1 MATKATKKEK
11 NAVVKNTPKKGSKSV
26 TSEKGEVV
34 TKNKPNIFKT
44 IWNFVMKH
52 KIIFGIF
59 LIIILIIIF
68 TLLFLKLSL
77 NFTAITIN
85 DDKYSKADMNMSLY
99 NLKYNYFGK
108 DASEIPDATLEE
120 QLSSVGMTVSEYLKS
135 ETVNEL
141 KYRSVIKKIADDN
154 NITLTEEEKEEINS
168 NIKSVI
174 NSFGS
179 HGKFKKFLSK
189 NKITEKAYKSY
200 LESDKLYDKVF
211 EELYASGKKNYLTDE
226 EIKKET
232 SNYYKEY
239 YKVNQIVLGIVD
251 TNTLES
257 LTDTVINQKKTLIE
271 TILEKAKSGVDFEEL
286 VKKYSEEASS
296 DNNLYFTKDDVLEEV
311 YNAVDSLKE
320 DEISEIIKTKYAYSI
335 IKRLKL
341 DDRKL
346 DEYLEKKA
354 KIKFNNDITTK
365 AEDYKVFYEN
375 AYKKIKEER

>member
-1 MATKATKKEK
+1 M
-11 NAVVKNTPKKGSKSV
+11 GSFA
-26 TSEKGEVV
+26 EEG
-34 TKNKPNIFKT
+34 
-44 IWNFVMKH
+44 H
-52 KIIFGIF
+52 KQV
-59 LIIILIIIF
+59 
-68 TLLFLKLSL
+68 
-77 NFTAITIN
+77 
-85 DDKYSKADMNMSLY
+85 
-99 NLKYNYFGK
+99 GK

-341 DDRKL
+341 DDKKL

-375 AYKKIKEER
+375 AYKKIK

>member
-1 MATKATKKEK
+1 MATKATKTK

-26 TSEKGEVV
+26 TSVKEEKV
-34 TKNKPNIFKT
+34 TKSKPNIFKT

-77 NFTAITIN
+77 NFTALTIN

-135 ETVNEL
+135 EAVNEL
-141 KYRSVIKKIADDN
+141 KYRSVIKKIASDN

-211 EELYASGKKNYLTDE
+211 EELYKSGKKNYLTDE

-239 YKVNQIVLGIVD
+239 YKANQIVLGIVD

-257 LTDTVINQKKTLIE
+257 LTDTVINQKKALIE
-271 TILEKAKSGVDFEEL
+271 TILKEAESGVDFEEL

-311 YNAVDSLKE
+311 YNVVDSLKE
-320 DEISEIIKTKYAYSI
+320 DEISDIIKTKYAYSI
-335 IKRLKL
+335 IKRLPL
-341 DDRKL
+341 DDKKL
-346 DEYLEKKA
+346 NDYLEKKA

-375 AYKKIKEER
+375 AYKKIK

>member
-77 NFTAITIN
+77 NFTTITIN

-375 AYKKIKEER
+375 AYKKIK